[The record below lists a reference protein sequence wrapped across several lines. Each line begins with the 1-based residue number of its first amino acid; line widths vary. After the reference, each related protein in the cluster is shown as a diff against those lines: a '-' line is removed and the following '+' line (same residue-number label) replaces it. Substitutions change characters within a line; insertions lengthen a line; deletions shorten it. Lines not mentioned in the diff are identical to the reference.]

1 MDSPFF
7 IPTQY
12 KIFVFYL
19 YINMKLI
26 TTSGNKTFKII
37 PREFTVGTLNLK
49 LTSESTNKSITVN
62 SNSVIDGNYISFDA
76 VFGTLTESDFYILE
90 VSYLNNIIYK
100 DKIFCTDQAINQ
112 SNDEYY
118 SVNKNQYISEE
129 SSDNEFIII

>member
-1 MDSPFF
+1 M
-7 IPTQY
+7 PTQY

-26 TTSGNKTFKII
+26 ATSGNKTFKII

-49 LTSESTNKSITVN
+49 LTSESTNKTITVDAT
-62 SNSVIDGNYISFDA
+62 SVIDGNYISFDA
-76 VFGTLTESDFYILE
+76 VFGALTESDFYILD
-90 VSYLNNIIYK
+90 VVYSNNIIYK

-118 SVNKNQYISEE
+118 SVNKDKYISEE

>member
-1 MDSPFF
+1 M
-7 IPTQY
+7 PTQY

-49 LTSESTNKSITVN
+49 LTSESTNKTITVDAT
-62 SNSVIDGNYISFDA
+62 SVIDGNYISFDA
-76 VFGTLTESDFYILE
+76 VFGTLTESDFYILD
-90 VSYLNNIIYK
+90 VVYSNNIIYK

-118 SVNKNQYISEE
+118 SVNKDKYISEE

>member
-1 MDSPFF
+1 M
-7 IPTQY
+7 PTQY

-26 TTSGNKTFKII
+26 STSGNKSFKII

-49 LTSESTNKSITVN
+49 LTSESTNKTITVDAT
-62 SNSVIDGNYISFDA
+62 SVINGNYISFDA
-76 VFGTLTESDFYILE
+76 VFGTLTESDFYILD
-90 VSYLNNIIYK
+90 VIYSNNIIYK
-100 DKIFCTDQAINQ
+100 DKIFCTDQATNQ

-118 SVNKNQYISEE
+118 SVNKDQYISEE

>member
-1 MDSPFF
+1 
-7 IPTQY
+7 
-12 KIFVFYL
+12 
-19 YINMKLI
+19 MKLI

-49 LTSESTNKSITVN
+49 LTSESTNKSILVDVT
-62 SNSVIDGNYISFDA
+62 SEIDGNYISFDA
-76 VFGTLTESDFYILE
+76 VFGSLTENDFYILE

-100 DKIFCTDQAINQ
+100 DRVFCTDQAINQ
-112 SNDEYY
+112 NSDDYY

>member
-49 LTSESTNKSITVN
+49 LTSESTKKSITVN

>member
-1 MDSPFF
+1 
-7 IPTQY
+7 
-12 KIFVFYL
+12 
-19 YINMKLI
+19 MKLI

-62 SNSVIDGNYISFDA
+62 ATSVIDGNYISFDA
-76 VFGTLTESDFYILE
+76 IFGTLTESDFYILE

-100 DKIFCTDQAINQ
+100 DKIFCTNQAINQ

-118 SVNKNQYISEE
+118 SVNKDKYISEE

>member
-62 SNSVIDGNYISFDA
+62 ATSVIDGNYISFDA

>member
-1 MDSPFF
+1 
-7 IPTQY
+7 
-12 KIFVFYL
+12 
-19 YINMKLI
+19 MKLI

-49 LTSESTNKSITVN
+49 LTSESTNKSILVN
-62 SNSVIDGNYISFDA
+62 TTSEIDGNYISFDA

-100 DKIFCTDQAINQ
+100 DRVFCTDQAINQ
-112 SNDEYY
+112 NSDDYY

-129 SSDNEFIII
+129 SSDNEFIIL

>member
-26 TTSGNKTFKII
+26 NTSGNKTFKII

-62 SNSVIDGNYISFDA
+62 STSVIDGNYISFDA

>member
-1 MDSPFF
+1 M
-7 IPTQY
+7 PTQY

-49 LTSESTNKSITVN
+49 LTSESTNKTITVDAT
-62 SNSVIDGNYISFDA
+62 SVIDGNYISFDA
-76 VFGTLTESDFYILE
+76 VFGTLTESDFYILD
-90 VSYLNNIIYK
+90 VIYSNNIIYK

-118 SVNKNQYISEE
+118 SVNKDQYISEE

>member
-1 MDSPFF
+1 M
-7 IPTQY
+7 PTQY

-49 LTSESTNKSITVN
+49 LTSESTNKTITVDAT
-62 SNSVIDGNYISFDA
+62 SVIDGNYISFDA
-76 VFGTLTESDFYILE
+76 VFGTLTESDFYILD
-90 VSYLNNIIYK
+90 VIYSNNIIYK

>member
-1 MDSPFF
+1 
-7 IPTQY
+7 
-12 KIFVFYL
+12 
-19 YINMKLI
+19 MKLI

-49 LTSESTNKSITVN
+49 LTSESTNKTITVDAT
-62 SNSVIDGNYISFDA
+62 SVIDGNYIS
-76 VFGTLTESDFYILE
+76 FGTLTESDFYILD
-90 VSYLNNIIYK
+90 VIYSNNIIYK

-118 SVNKNQYISEE
+118 SVNKDKYISEE

>member
-1 MDSPFF
+1 
-7 IPTQY
+7 
-12 KIFVFYL
+12 
-19 YINMKLI
+19 MKLI

-49 LTSESTNKSITVN
+49 LTSESTNKTITVDAT
-62 SNSVIDGNYISFDA
+62 SVIDGNYISFDA
-76 VFGTLTESDFYILE
+76 VFGTLTESDFYILD
-90 VSYLNNIIYK
+90 VVYSNNIIYK

-118 SVNKNQYISEE
+118 SVNKDKYISEE